1 LKPLRGVISLP
12 PTPLTRKG
20 EVDLIDLRKVIDY
33 QFENGCDGV
42 GVLAG
47 IGEGYLVSTSNW
59 NKVVKAAIDHING
72 RGPLI
77 VGCAAMGTSPAIELI
92 KQAADLGADAI
103 LSFNPIGYRRYT
115 PEETY
120 KHFKSQAEAADI
132 TLVPYAREDDLIA
145 PDVIKRL
152 VDEGLI
158 SHIKWAYRSCGILQ
172 QIVNSTG
179 DRLYRFCG
187 ADPWTLRYILLGCQ
201 GIMTATASVL
211 PTENVELL
219 RLVKAGKIK
228 EAREYWYNKFLPWN
242 DSGFYENWQWAHK
255 YALKLMGVIKTDEMV
270 MPQAKGADYHK
281 NEIEALL
288 KHLGKI

>member
-47 IGEGYLVSTSNW
+47 IGEGYLVSTSDW

-115 PEETY
+115 SEETY

-158 SHIKWAYRSCGILQ
+158 SDILR

-211 PTENVELL
+211 PSENVELL
-219 RLVKAGKIK
+219 RLVKAGKIR